1 MVSVVVET
9 RTTNE
14 HPLERERMRVT
25 VPGKRAVFA
34 SVCKT
39 LALKAG
45 AAPRLTDRARCTLS
59 GGDGDRHSLFGAA
72 RQ

>member
-1 MVSVVVET
+1 MVFVVVET

-14 HPLERERMRVT
+14 NPLERERMRVT

-45 AAPRLTDRARCTLS
+45 A
-59 GGDGDRHSLFGAA
+59 GAA
-72 RQ
+72 AHKRALYAVRWRR